1 MSATSVNSPPT
12 RAAGDPI
19 PSGELLRIAGRRWL
33 RILTII
39 MLAGALGF
47 VSSFAISPKYEVKV
61 IAMPRGQDRNSLLS
75 SLAGQFGGIAA
86 LAGLGAAENSERAE
100 AVQMLQSQ
108 ILAREFIEQNNLL
121 PLIFAKDWDPL
132 RHRWRGKERTL
143 NQGVRVFDGS
153 IRGVVEDRRT
163 GLITL
168 RIVWRDPVQAAA
180 WANELVRR
188 GNERLRQRA
197 VTRAE
202 KSLAYLKQEAAKT
215 DTVDIR
221 QALYRLMAEQY
232 KNMLLANVSEEYAFS
247 LIDPAV
253 PPDRGQF
260 KFPNR
265 TLFGLAGLFFGG
277 LFSMIMVFI
286 EANRRS
292 T

>member
-1 MSATSVNSPPT
+1 
-12 RAAGDPI
+12 
-19 PSGELLRIAGRRWL
+19 
-33 RILTII
+33 